1 MNEEASISS
10 GVFDANTE
18 QDSPL
23 VLALDDVSATL
34 ERVGGKGSSLARL
47 TAAGLPVPPG
57 FHITTTAYRMFVARH
72 GLQEQILAA
81 VSTASPDQPVTCDV
95 AAQTI
100 AVLFAQHSIPDE
112 VAAAIRQAYSRLGG
126 GDLSVAVRSSATAE
140 DLPDLSFAG
149 QQETYLNM
157 RGAAMVLDAVKRCW
171 ASLWTARA
179 ISYRIRNDI
188 ASAEVSLAVVVQ
200 ELVSADA
207 AGIMFTANPVTGGHD
222 QIMINA
228 AWGLGEAIVGGL
240 VTPDT
245 VVVDKNSGAIVTYEI
260 NEKDVMTMRTSTGTR
275 EEPVPVER
283 RRQAVLSPAQVAEL
297 ARLGMRIEQLYG
309 QPMDIEWVL
318 SADSFFIVQ
327 ARPITSLHQK
337 KQGIDAWNDSLT
349 VDCLWTRG
357 NAGEAVPDVTTPCS
371 RSLLQ
376 IVFDDMMPTLFI
388 GGYSPIGYI
397 GGRLYMNLSVMMT
410 IMAAVGMKRKRL
422 IEATG
427 DIFGRVPD
435 DLDIPV
441 LPVPRWTVLRTVL
454 PATLRNRRRIRGN
467 IKKLPAFL
475 ATAPTRCEE
484 LLTRI
489 QSASSLTELTTLW
502 QDNISPY
509 LHECN
514 YMLEVGSKSDGG
526 AFIKVRSELRK
537 LVGEADTN
545 ILLLATDSGTN
556 QLASLGPLQGLTQLM
571 RGEID
576 RATFARQYGH
586 HSPHLFE
593 ISYPRPAE
601 DPQWID
607 QQLAGLREAPTDI
620 MTLLARQKDAQ
631 EAAWDRFQHRYPRQA
646 EKMRG
651 KIARAGRSAHER
663 EAARSEQARVF
674 WPLRAFVLR
683 AGELT
688 GYGEKL
694 FFLSMEEI
702 LALLKGDDTALA
714 SVAER
719 QAIYAGYCA
728 LPSFPALIRGHFDP
742 FQWAANP
749 QRRSDVFDANG
760 KSVPASDAVTGFP
773 GAPGTV
779 EGRAR
784 VVLTVEEGEQLQ
796 SGEVLVT
803 TLTNIGW
810 TPLFPRAV
818 AVVTDVGAPLSHASI
833 VARELGIP
841 AVVGCGNATMR
852 LHTGDWLRV
861 NGELGT
867 VEILQAPIE
876 NREAK
881 AEAKRI

>member
-1 MNEEASISS
+1 MNKEAQIIS
-10 GVFDANTE
+10 GDFDVNTE

-23 VLALDDVSATL
+23 VLALDDASARL
-34 ERVGGKGSSLARL
+34 SRVGGKGSSLARL
-47 TAAGLPVPPG
+47 AAAGLPVPPG
-57 FHITTTAYRMFVARH
+57 FHITTAAYCLFVARH

-81 VSTASPDQPVTCDV
+81 VSTASPDQPATCDT

-100 AVLFAQHSIPDE
+100 ATLFAQHPMPDE
-112 VAAAIRQAYSRLGG
+112 VASAIREAYTRLGG
-126 GDLSVAVRSSATAE
+126 GDLPVAVRSSATAE

-157 RGAAMVLDAVKRCW
+157 RGEAQVLDAVKRCW

-179 ISYRIRNDI
+179 MSYRIRNHI
-188 ASAEVSLAVVVQ
+188 AAASVSLAVVVQ
-200 ELVSADA
+200 ELVPADA

-245 VVVDKNSGAIVTYEI
+245 VVVDKNSGAIVTSEI
-260 NEKDVMTMRTSTGTR
+260 NEKDVMTVRTPTGTH
-275 EEPVPVER
+275 EEPVPADQ

-297 ARLGMRIEQLYG
+297 ARIGVRIVELYG
-309 QPMDIEWVL
+309 HPMDIEWAL
-318 SADSFFIVQ
+318 SASRFFIVQ
-327 ARPITSLHQK
+327 ARPITTLHQK
-337 KQGIDAWNDSLT
+337 HQGIDAWNDSLT

-357 NAGEAVPDVTTPCS
+357 NVGEAVPDVVTPCS

-376 IVFDDMMPTLFI
+376 IVFDDMMPTLFF
-388 GGYSPIGYI
+388 GGYSPLGNI

-410 IMAAVGMKRKRL
+410 LMAAGGMNRKRL
-422 IEATG
+422 FEATG

-435 DLDIPV
+435 DLEIPV
-441 LPVPRWTVLRTVL
+441 LPVSRWTVLRTVL
-454 PATLRNRRRIRGN
+454 PATLQNRRRIRGN
-467 IKKLPAFL
+467 VKRLPAFL

-489 QSASSLTELTTLW
+489 QAASSPTDLTRLW
-502 QDNISPY
+502 QDELLPF
-509 LHECN
+509 LHESN
-514 YMLEVGSKSDGG
+514 YMLEAGTKSDGG
-526 AFIKVRSELRK
+526 AFIRIRNTLRK

-545 ILLLATDSGTN
+545 ALLLATDSGTN
-556 QLASLGPLQGLTQLM
+556 QLASLGPLQGLTQLL

-576 RATFARQYGH
+576 RATFTRQYGH

-601 DPQWID
+601 DPHWID

-620 MTLLARQKDAQ
+620 MTLLARQKEAQ
-631 EAAWDRFQHRYPRQA
+631 EAAWGRFQRRYPRQA
-646 EKMRG
+646 AKMRG
-651 KIARAGRSAHER
+651 KIARARTSAHER
-663 EAARSEQARVF
+663 EATRSEQARVF

-683 AGELT
+683 AGALT

-694 FFLSMEEI
+694 FFLSIEEI
-702 LALLKGDDTALA
+702 LALLKGDDTALS
-714 SVAER
+714 SVPER

-728 LPSFPALIRGHFDP
+728 LPSYPVVIRGHFDP

-749 QRRSDVFDANG
+749 QRRSDVFDASG
-760 KSVPASDAVTGFP
+760 KSAPSSDAITGFP

-796 SGEVLVT
+796 SGEILVT
-803 TLTNIGW
+803 TLTNVGW

-818 AVVTDVGAPLSHASI
+818 AVVTDVGAPLSHAAI

-867 VEILQAPIE
+867 VEIL
-876 NREAK
+876 
-881 AEAKRI
+881 

>member
-1 MNEEASISS
+1 MNEEASIIS
-10 GVFDANTE
+10 GDFDANTE

-23 VLALDDVSATL
+23 VLALDDVSARL
-34 ERVGGKGSSLARL
+34 SRVGGKGSSLARL
-47 TAAGLPVPPG
+47 AAAGLPVPPG
-57 FHITTTAYRMFVARH
+57 FHITTAAYRLFVARYR
-72 GLQEQILAA
+72 LQEQILAA
-81 VSTASPDQPVTCDV
+81 VSTASPDQPVTCDA

-100 AVLFAQHSIPDE
+100 ATLFAEHSMPDE
-112 VAAAIRQAYSRLGG
+112 VASAIRQAYIRLGG
-126 GDLSVAVRSSATAE
+126 GDLPVAVRSSATAE

-157 RGAAMVLDAVKRCW
+157 HGEAQILDAVKRCW

-179 ISYRIRNDI
+179 INYRIRNHI
-188 ASAEVSLAVVVQ
+188 APTEVSLAVVVQ
-200 ELVSADA
+200 QLVPADA

-245 VVVDKNSGAIVTYEI
+245 FVLDRKNWTITTADIA
-260 NEKDVMTMRTSTGTR
+260 EKDVMTVRTPEGTH
-275 EEPVPVER
+275 EEPVLTDR
-283 RRQAVLSPAQVAEL
+283 RSQPALSPAQAAEL
-297 ARLGMRIEQLYG
+297 ARIGVRIEELYG
-309 QPMDIEWVL
+309 QPMDIEWAL
-318 SADSFFIVQ
+318 SADRFFILQ
-327 ARPITSLHQK
+327 ARPITTLHHK
-337 KQGIDAWNDSLT
+337 NQGIDAWNDSLT
-349 VDCLWTRG
+349 LDCLWTRG
-357 NAGEAVPDVTTPCS
+357 NAGEAVPDVMTPCS
-371 RSLLQ
+371 WSLLQ
-376 IVFDDMMPTLFI
+376 LVIADMMPTLFI
-388 GGYSPIGYI
+388 GGYSPVGCI
-397 GGRLYMNLSVMMT
+397 GGRFYMNLSVIMT
-410 IMAAVGMKRKRL
+410 MFAVVGGSRKRL
-422 IEATG
+422 FETIG

-435 DLDIPV
+435 DLEIPL
-441 LPVPRWTVLRTVL
+441 LPVSRWSVLRTVV
-454 PATLRNRRRIRGN
+454 PAVLRNRRRIRGN
-467 IKKLPAFL
+467 VKRLPAFL
-475 ATAPTRCEE
+475 ATAAARCEE
-484 LLTRI
+484 LMTRI
-489 QSASSLTELTTLW
+489 QAASSPTDLTRLW
-502 QDNISPY
+502 QDELLPY

-514 YMLEVGSKSDGG
+514 YMLEAGSKGDGG
-526 AFIKVRSELRK
+526 AFIKVRNTLRK
-537 LVGEADTN
+537 LVGDADTN
-545 ILLLATDSGTN
+545 MLLLATDSGTS

-571 RGEID
+571 HGKID
-576 RATFARQYGH
+576 RATFTRQYGH

-601 DPQWID
+601 DPHWID

-620 MTLLARQKDAQ
+620 MTLLARQKVAQ
-631 EAAWDRFQHRYPRQA
+631 EAAWDRFQRRYPRQA
-646 EKMRG
+646 AQMRRQ
-651 KIARAGRSAHER
+651 IARTRTLAHER
-663 EAARSEQARVF
+663 EATRSEQARVF

-694 FFLSMEEI
+694 FFLSIEEI
-702 LALLKGDDTALA
+702 LALLKGDDTALS
-714 SVAER
+714 SVPER
-719 QAIYAGYCA
+719 EAIYAGYCA
-728 LPSFPALIRGHFDP
+728 LPSYPALIRGHFDP

-749 QRRSDVFDANG
+749 QRRSDVFDASG
-760 KSVPASDAVTGFP
+760 KSIPESDAVTGFP

-796 SGEVLVT
+796 SGEILVT

-818 AVVTDVGAPLSHASI
+818 AVVTDVGAPLSHAAI

-867 VEILQAPIE
+867 VETLQVAHAVQPL
-876 NREAK
+876 A
-881 AEAKRI
+881 

>member
-1 MNEEASISS
+1 MNEEAPIIS
-10 GVFDANTE
+10 GDFDANTE

-34 ERVGGKGSSLARL
+34 ERVGGKGSSLARMA
-47 TAAGLPVPPG
+47 AAGLPVPPG
-57 FHITTTAYRMFVARH
+57 FHITTTAYRLFVARH

-81 VSTASPDQPVTCDV
+81 VSTASPDQPVTCDA

-100 AVLFAQHSIPDE
+100 ATLFAQHPMPDE
-112 VAAAIRQAYSRLGG
+112 VASAIRQAYTRLGG
-126 GDLSVAVRSSATAE
+126 GDLPVAVRSSATAE

-157 RGAAMVLDAVKRCW
+157 HGEASVLDAVKRCW

-179 ISYRIRNDI
+179 INYRIRNHI
-188 ASAEVSLAVVVQ
+188 AAASVSLAVVVQ
-200 ELVSADA
+200 ELVPADA

-222 QIMINA
+222 QVMINA

-245 VVVDKNSGAIVTYEI
+245 FVVEKASGTIATAEI
-260 NEKDVMTMRTSTGTR
+260 SEKEMMTVRTASGTH
-275 EEPVPVER
+275 EEPVPADR
-283 RRQAVLSPAQVAEL
+283 RRQAVLSPGQAAEL
-297 ARLGMRIEQLYG
+297 ARLGVQIEELYG
-309 QPMDIEWVL
+309 QPMDIEWAL
-318 SADSFFIVQ
+318 KDGRFFIVQ
-327 ARPITSLHQK
+327 ARPITTLQHKS
-337 KQGIDAWNDSLT
+337 QGIDAWNDSLT

-357 NAGEAVPDVTTPCS
+357 NAGEAVPDVVTPCS
-371 RSLLQ
+371 RSLLRF
-376 IVFDDMMPTLFI
+376 VFDDMMPTLFI

-410 IMAAVGMKRKRL
+410 MFAVVGGSRKRL
-422 IEATG
+422 FETIG

-435 DLDIPV
+435 DLEIPL
-441 LPVPRWTVLRTVL
+441 LPVSRWSVLRTVL
-454 PATLRNRRRIRGN
+454 PAVLRNRRRIRGN
-467 IKKLPAFL
+467 VKRLPAFL
-475 ATAPTRCEE
+475 ATAAARGAE
-484 LLTRI
+484 LMTRI
-489 QSASSLTELTTLW
+489 QAASSPTDLTRLW
-502 QDNISPY
+502 QDELLPY

-514 YMLEVGSKSDGG
+514 YMLEAGTKGDGG
-526 AFIKVRSELRK
+526 AFIKVRNTLRK
-537 LVGEADTN
+537 LVGDADTN
-545 ILLLATDSGTN
+545 VLLLATDSGTN

-576 RATFARQYGH
+576 RATFTRQYGH

-601 DPQWID
+601 DPHWID

-620 MTLLARQKDAQ
+620 MTLLARQKEAQ
-631 EAAWDRFQHRYPRQA
+631 EAAWDRFQRRYPRQA
-646 EKMRG
+646 AKMRRQ
-651 KIARAGRSAHER
+651 IARARTSAHER
-663 EAARSEQARVF
+663 EATRSEQARVF

-694 FFLSMEEI
+694 FFLSIEEI

-714 SVAER
+714 SIPER

-728 LPSFPALIRGHFDP
+728 LPSYPALIRGHFDP

-749 QRRSDVFDANG
+749 QRRSDVFDASG
-760 KSVPASDAVTGFP
+760 KSVPESDAVTGFP

-796 SGEVLVT
+796 SGEILVT
-803 TLTNIGW
+803 TLTNVGW

-818 AVVTDVGAPLSHASI
+818 AVVTDVGAPLSHAAI

-861 NGELGT
+861 NGEMGT
-867 VEILQAPIE
+867 VEILRVAQAVQPQ
-876 NREAK
+876 A
-881 AEAKRI
+881 

>member
-1 MNEEASISS
+1 MKNK
-10 GVFDANTE
+10 
-18 QDSPL
+18 QDCSL

-47 TAAGLPVPPG
+47 AAAGLPVPPG
-57 FHITTTAYRMFVARH
+57 FHITTNAYRLFVARH
-72 GLQEQILAA
+72 ELQEQILAA
-81 VSTASPDQPVTCDV
+81 VSMASPDQPSTCDV
-95 AAQTI
+95 AAQAI
-100 AVLFAQHSIPDE
+100 AALFAQHPIPDE
-112 VAAAIRQAYSRLGG
+112 VASAIRQAYARLGG
-126 GDLSVAVRSSATAE
+126 SDLPVAVRSSATAE

-149 QQETYLNM
+149 QQETYLNIS
-157 RGAAMVLDAVKRCW
+157 GEAQVLDAVKRCW

-179 ISYRIRNDI
+179 ISYRIRNHI
-188 ASAEVSLAVVVQ
+188 TTASVSLAVVVQ
-200 ELVSADA
+200 ELVPADA

-245 VVVDKNSGAIVTYEI
+245 VVIDKKSGAIVTSKI
-260 NEKDVMTMRTSTGTR
+260 NEKDVMTVRTLTGTQ
-275 EEPVPVER
+275 EESVPADQR
-283 RRQAVLSPAQVAEL
+283 RRAVLSPAQAAEL
-297 ARLGMRIEQLYG
+297 ARIGKRIEELYG
-309 QPMDIEWVL
+309 QPMDIEWAL
-318 SADSFFIVQ
+318 SASRFFIVQ
-327 ARPITSLHQK
+327 ARPITTLHQK
-337 KQGIDAWNDSLT
+337 HQRIDAWNDSLT

-357 NAGEAVPDVTTPCS
+357 NVGEAVPDVMTPCS
-371 RSLLQ
+371 WSLLK
-376 IVFDDMMPTLFI
+376 IFFDDMMPTLFF
-388 GGYSPIGYI
+388 GGYSPIGNI
-397 GGRLYMNLSVMMT
+397 GGRLYMNLSLMMT
-410 IMAAVGMKRKRL
+410 LMAAAGMNRKRL
-422 IEATG
+422 FESTG

-435 DLDIPV
+435 DLEIPL
-441 LPVPRWTVLRTVL
+441 LPVSRWTVLRTVA

-467 IKKLPAFL
+467 LKKLPAFL

-484 LLTRI
+484 LLFSVQT
-489 QSASSLTELTTLW
+489 ASSSSDLTTLW
-502 QDNISPY
+502 QDKLLPY

-514 YMLEVGSKSDGG
+514 YMLEVGSKGDGG
-526 AFIKVRSELRK
+526 AFLKVRNTLRK

-545 ILLLATDSGTN
+545 LLLLATDSGTT
-556 QLASLGPLQGLTQLM
+556 QLASLGPLQGLTLLM

-576 RATFARQYGH
+576 RATFTRQYGH

-601 DPQWID
+601 DPHWID

-620 MTLLARQKDAQ
+620 MTLIARQKDEQKAAWERFQ
-631 EAAWDRFQHRYPRQA
+631 RRCPREAA
-646 EKMRG
+646 KMRD
-651 KIARAGRSAHER
+651 KIARTRTSTRER
-663 EAARSEQARVF
+663 EAARSEQARAF
-674 WPLRAFVLR
+674 WPLRAFVLQ
-683 AGELT
+683 AGKLT

-694 FFLSMEEI
+694 FFLSIEEI
-702 LALLKGDDTALA
+702 QALLKGDDTALA
-714 SVAER
+714 SVSER
-719 QAIYAGYCA
+719 QAIYAAYCS
-728 LPSFPALIRGHFDP
+728 LPSYPALIRGHFDP
-742 FQWAANP
+742 LEWAANP
-749 QRRSDVFDANG
+749 QRRSDVFDASG

-796 SGEVLVT
+796 SGEILVT

-818 AVVTDVGAPLSHASI
+818 AIVTDVGAPLSHAAI

-841 AVVGCGNATMR
+841 SVVGCGNATMR

-867 VEILQAPIE
+867 VEILRVAQAV
-876 NREAK
+876 
-881 AEAKRI
+881 

>member
-1 MNEEASISS
+1 MNEEAQIIS
-10 GVFDANTE
+10 GDFDAQNE
-18 QDSPL
+18 QKSSL
-23 VLALDDVSATL
+23 VLALDDASARL
-34 ERVGGKGSSLARL
+34 SRVGGKGSSLARL
-47 TAAGLPVPPG
+47 AAAGLPVPPG
-57 FHITTTAYRMFVARH
+57 FHITTAAYCLFVARH

-81 VSTASPDQPVTCDV
+81 VSTASPDQPATCDT

-100 AVLFAQHSIPDE
+100 ATLFAQHPMPDE
-112 VAAAIRQAYSRLGG
+112 VASAIREAYVRLGG
-126 GDLSVAVRSSATAE
+126 GDLPVAVRSSATAE

-157 RGAAMVLDAVKRCW
+157 RGEAQVLDAVKRCW

-179 ISYRIRNDI
+179 MSYRIRNHI
-188 ASAEVSLAVVVQ
+188 AAASVSLAVVVQ
-200 ELVSADA
+200 ELVPADA

-245 VVVDKNSGAIVTYEI
+245 VVVDKDSGAIVTSEI
-260 NEKDVMTMRTSTGTR
+260 NEKDVMTVRTPTGTH
-275 EEPVPVER
+275 EEPVPADQ

-297 ARLGMRIEQLYG
+297 ARIGVRIEELYG
-309 QPMDIEWVL
+309 HPMDIEWAL
-318 SADSFFIVQ
+318 SASRFFIVQ
-327 ARPITSLHQK
+327 ARPITTLHQK
-337 KQGIDAWNDSLT
+337 HQGIDAWNDSLT

-357 NAGEAVPDVTTPCS
+357 NVGEAVPDVVTPCS
-371 RSLLQ
+371 RSLLK

-388 GGYSPIGYI
+388 GGYSPVGYI
-397 GGRLYMNLSVMMT
+397 GGRVYMNLSVMMT
-410 IMAAVGMKRKRL
+410 LLAAAGMNRKRL
-422 IEATG
+422 FEATG

-435 DLDIPV
+435 DLEIPV
-441 LPVPRWTVLRTVL
+441 LPVSRWTVLRTVL

-467 IKKLPAFL
+467 RKKLPAFL

-489 QSASSLTELTTLW
+489 QAASSPTDLTTLW
-502 QDNISPY
+502 QDDLEPY

-526 AFIKVRSELRK
+526 AFIRIRNTLRK

-545 ILLLATDSGTN
+545 ALLLATDSGTN

-576 RATFARQYGH
+576 RATVTRQYGH

-601 DPQWID
+601 DPHWID

-620 MTLLARQKDAQ
+620 MTLLARQKEAR
-631 EAAWDRFQHRYPRQA
+631 EAAWGRFQRRSPRQA
-646 EKMRG
+646 AEMRG
-651 KIARAGRSAHER
+651 KIARARTSAHER

-694 FFLSMEEI
+694 FFLSIEEI
-702 LALLKGDDTALA
+702 LTLLKGDNTALA
-714 SVAER
+714 SVPER

-728 LPSFPALIRGHFDP
+728 LPSYPALIRGHFDP
-742 FQWAANP
+742 FQWAAN
-749 QRRSDVFDANG
+749 QERRSDVFDASG
-760 KSVPASDAVTGFP
+760 KSVPESDAVTGFP

-796 SGEVLVT
+796 SGEILVT
-803 TLTNIGW
+803 TLTNVGW

-818 AVVTDVGAPLSHASI
+818 AVVTDVGAPLSHAAI

-867 VEILQAPIE
+867 VEILQVAQAVQPL
-876 NREAK
+876 A
-881 AEAKRI
+881 

>member
-1 MNEEASISS
+1 MNEEAPIISRD
-10 GVFDANTE
+10 FDANTE

-34 ERVGGKGSSLARL
+34 EHVGGKGSSLARL
-47 TAAGLPVPPG
+47 AAAGLPVPPG
-57 FHITTTAYRMFVARH
+57 FHITTTAYRLFVARH

-81 VSTASPDQPVTCDV
+81 VSMASPDQPATCDV

-100 AVLFAQHSIPDE
+100 AALFAQHPMPDE
-112 VAAAIRQAYSRLGG
+112 VASAIRQAYTRLGG
-126 GDLSVAVRSSATAE
+126 GDLPVAVRSSATAE

-157 RGAAMVLDAVKRCW
+157 HGEAQVLDAVKRCW

-179 ISYRIRNDI
+179 IGYRIRNHI
-188 ASAEVSLAVVVQ
+188 AAASVSLAVVVQ
-200 ELVSADA
+200 ELVPAEA
-207 AGIMFTANPVTGGHD
+207 AGILFTANPVTGVHD

-245 VVVDKNSGAIVTYEI
+245 VVVDKNSGAIVTSEI
-260 NEKDVMTMRTSTGTR
+260 NEKDVMTVRKPIGTL
-275 EEPVPVER
+275 EEPVPADR
-283 RRQAVLSPAQVAEL
+283 RMQAVLSPTQAGEL
-297 ARLGMRIEQLYG
+297 ARLGVRIEELYG

-318 SADSFFIVQ
+318 SADRFFIVQ
-327 ARPITSLHQK
+327 ARPITTLHNK
-337 KQGIDAWNDSLT
+337 NQGIDAWNDSLT

-357 NAGEAVPDVTTPCS
+357 NAGEAVPDVMTPCS
-371 RSLLQ
+371 WSLLQ
-376 IVFDDMMPTLFI
+376 IVIADMMPTLYI
-388 GGYSPIGYI
+388 GGYSPIGNI
-397 GGRLYMNLSVMMT
+397 GGRFYMNLSPLMT
-410 IMAAVGMKRKRL
+410 MVAAAGMNRKRL
-422 IEATG
+422 FESIG
-427 DIFGRVPD
+427 DIFGHVPD
-435 DLDIPV
+435 DLEIPL
-441 LPVPRWTVLRTVL
+441 LPVSRWIVFRTVL

-467 IKKLPAFL
+467 VKRLPAFL
-475 ATAPTRCEE
+475 ATAPARCEE
-484 LLTRI
+484 LLKRI
-489 QSASSLTELTTLW
+489 KAASSPTDLTRLW
-502 QDNISPY
+502 QDELLPY

-514 YMLEVGSKSDGG
+514 YMLEAGSKGDGG
-526 AFIKVRSELRK
+526 AFIKVRNTLRK

-545 ILLLATDSGTN
+545 TLLLATDSGTN

-576 RATFARQYGH
+576 RATFTRQYGH

-601 DPQWID
+601 DPHWID

-620 MTLLARQKDAQ
+620 MTLLARQKEAQ
-631 EAAWDRFQHRYPRQA
+631 EAAWDRFQRRYPRQA
-646 EKMRG
+646 AKMRG
-651 KIARAGRSAHER
+651 QIARARTEAHER
-663 EAARSEQARVF
+663 EATRSEQARVL
-674 WPLRAFVLR
+674 WALRAFVLR

-694 FFLSMEEI
+694 FFLSIEEI
-702 LALLKGDDTALA
+702 LALLSGDDTALS
-714 SVAER
+714 SVPDR

-728 LPSFPALIRGHFDP
+728 LPSYPVLIRGHFDP

-749 QRRSDVFDANG
+749 QRRSDVFDASG
-760 KSVPASDAVTGFP
+760 KSTPSGDAITGFP

-796 SGEVLVT
+796 SGEILVT
-803 TLTNIGW
+803 TVTNIGW
-810 TPLFPRAV
+810 TPLFPRAI
-818 AVVTDVGAPLSHASI
+818 AIVTDVGAPLSHAAI

-867 VEILQAPIE
+867 VEIRVVTHAAQRLA
-876 NREAK
+876 
-881 AEAKRI
+881 

>member
-1 MNEEASISS
+1 MNKEAPISS
-10 GVFDANTE
+10 GDFDANTE
-18 QDSPL
+18 QDNPL
-23 VLALDDVSATL
+23 VLALDDGSATL

-47 TAAGLPVPPG
+47 VVAGLPVPPG
-57 FHITTTAYRMFVARH
+57 FHITTAAYHLFVSRH

-81 VSTASPDQPVTCDV
+81 VSTASPDQPATCDV

-100 AVLFAQHSIPDE
+100 ATLFAQRTMHDE
-112 VAAAIRQAYSRLGG
+112 VAAAIRQAYGRLDGG
-126 GDLSVAVRSSATAE
+126 NLPVAVRSSATAE

-157 RGAAMVLDAVKRCW
+157 RGEAQVLDAVKRCW

-179 ISYRIRNDI
+179 IGYRMRNHI
-188 ASAEVSLAVVVQ
+188 APAEVSLAVVVQ
-200 ELVSADA
+200 ELVPADA
-207 AGIMFTANPVTGGHD
+207 AGIMFTANPVTGGRD

-245 VVVDKNSGAIVTYEI
+245 LVVDKNGGAIVTSEI
-260 NEKDVMTMRTSTGTR
+260 NEKDVMTVRTPTGTR
-275 EEPVPVER
+275 EEPVPADR
-283 RRQAVLSPAQVAEL
+283 RTQAVLSPTQAREL
-297 ARLGMRIEQLYG
+297 ARLGVRIEELYG

-318 SADSFFIVQ
+318 SADRFFIVQ
-327 ARPITSLHQK
+327 ARPITSLPQK

-349 VDCLWTRG
+349 LDCLWTRG
-357 NAGEAVPDVTTPCS
+357 NAGEAVPDVVTPCS
-371 RSLLQ
+371 RSLLK

-388 GGYSPIGYI
+388 GGYAPVGYI
-397 GGRLYMNLSVMMT
+397 GGRLYMNLSLMMT
-410 IMAAVGMKRKRL
+410 IFAAVGMKRKRL
-422 IEATG
+422 FEATG

-441 LPVPRWTVLRTVL
+441 LPVSRWTVLRTML

-467 IKKLPAFL
+467 IKKLPTFL
-475 ATAPTRCEE
+475 ATAPERCEE

-489 QSASSLTELTTLW
+489 QAAASPMDLTTLW
-502 QDNISPY
+502 QDELLPY

-514 YMLEVGSKSDGG
+514 YMLEAGSKSDGG
-526 AFIKVRSELRK
+526 AFIKVRNTLRK

-545 ILLLATDSGTN
+545 MLLLATDSGAN
-556 QLASLGPLQGLTQLM
+556 ELASLGPLQGLTQLM
-571 RGEID
+571 HGEID
-576 RATFARQYGH
+576 RATFTSQYGH

-593 ISYPRPAE
+593 LSYPRPAE

-607 QQLAGLREAPTDI
+607 QQLAGLRAAPTDI
-620 MTLLARQKDAQ
+620 MTLLARQKEAQ
-631 EAAWDRFQHRYPRQA
+631 EAAWDRFQRRYPRQA
-646 EKMRG
+646 VKMRD
-651 KIARAGRSAHER
+651 KIARARKEARER
-663 EAARSEQARVF
+663 EATRSEQARAL

-683 AGELT
+683 VGALT
-688 GYGEKL
+688 GQGENL
-694 FFLSMEEI
+694 FFLSLEEI
-702 LALLKGDDTALA
+702 LALLKGDDTVLA
-714 SVAER
+714 AIPER

-728 LPSFPALIRGHFDP
+728 LPSYPALIRGRFDP
-742 FQWAANP
+742 FEWAANP
-749 QRRSDVFDANG
+749 QRRSDVFDASG
-760 KSVPASDAVTGFP
+760 KSVPSGDAISGFP
-773 GAPGTV
+773 GAPGI
-779 EGRAR
+779 
-784 VVLTVEEGEQLQ
+784 LTVEEGEQLQ

-803 TLTNIGW
+803 IVTNIGW

-861 NGELGT
+861 NGESGT
-867 VEILQAPIE
+867 VEILQAAHTVA
-876 NREAK
+876 RK
-881 AEAKRI
+881 GT